1 MTWPCPSLKLK
12 GPRPREESNIVPLQ
26 ESGIMHRQLL
36 KLVKRTYKS
45 QLTVSPER
53 DLRVQS
59 CGLDL
64 TSTFPTHVLE
74 ILWPGG
80 ILEVLCWYHKLMCF
94 GQRPNP
100 NLQPLLPQRSPSR
113 NQTWCRQAQTCSQAG
128 RCGLHSRRHKTRKL
142 CTGGW
147 PSHRTAGML
156 RQLKKPHK
164 DRRERK
170 LGDGV
175 RGRSRKLHR
184 ISK

>member
-64 TSTFPTHVLE
+64 TSTFNEGGGSLTFCSLTFLLAFRSAQADMARRTNTRHTSKTVLPL
-74 ILWPGG
+74 IF
-80 ILEVLCWYHKLMCF
+80 LCWLTSKVKPGKEKQSNRTCF
-94 GQRPNP
+94 WFVYNNLWASLADNNSCLGRP
-100 NLQPLLPQRSPSR
+100 L
-113 NQTWCRQAQTCSQAG
+113 
-128 RCGLHSRRHKTRKL
+128 
-142 CTGGW
+142 
-147 PSHRTAGML
+147 
-156 RQLKKPHK
+156 
-164 DRRERK
+164 
-170 LGDGV
+170 
-175 RGRSRKLHR
+175 
-184 ISK
+184 IF